1 MVVAHKSS
9 LTETLVFRGNVP
21 KWLLNDCHNAQVL
34 VILTSTLFIF
44 WRPTTFKQFILCAQ
58 STHIQGGRRR
68 PPSQIYPD
76 IKPTSI
82 TQNLRTFYFVFSA
95 CCLVEGVFKY
105 RPASSVKYSSSHTL
119 SLPGSEKHSGV
130 FRVLCLST
138 SDRSDRL
145 SYSQLL
151 GASLS

>member
-1 MVVAHKSS
+1 MFRNDYLSSKCSCFGYFDLHILHFFKVVDIQ
-9 LTETLVFRGNVP
+9 T
-21 KWLLNDCHNAQVL
+21 
-34 VILTSTLFIF
+34 II
-44 WRPTTFKQFILCAQ
+44 ILCPQ

-68 PPSQIYPD
+68 PPSQRYPD

-119 SLPGSEKHSGV
+119 SLPGREKHSAV
-130 FRVLCLST
+130 FRVSLHVRPIRPTELLSAT
-138 SDRSDRL
+138 GSFSELVQARL
-145 SYSQLL
+145 EW
-151 GASLS
+151 